1 MGPVR
6 VPPIHEDE
14 YLGLPALLGNQEE
27 TVPMKKKDIIIGET
41 YIVKVSG
48 KLAHVYITNESPYGG
63 WDGLNITTKRAVRI
77 KSAARLRRRADP
89 LPDEEKAHQSSAPL
103 WPRSDKQTEGWIKVV
118 RGTKP

>member
-1 MGPVR
+1 
-6 VPPIHEDE
+6 
-14 YLGLPALLGNQEE
+14 
-27 TVPMKKKDIIIGET
+27 MKKKDIIIGET

-89 LPDEEKAHQSSAPL
+89 LPDEKKHTNHPHRFGPGRTS
-103 WPRSDKQTEGWIKVV
+103 
-118 RGTKP
+118 KPKGG